1 MNTGSKRRFAV
12 FDIDGTLIRWQLY
25 HAVVNQL
32 IHLGAISPAKGED
45 IHQARMTWKRRENED
60 SFRSYEKVLVHAYHD
75 AIQDMRVADFTAAI
89 DAVFDEYKDQ
99 VYTYTR
105 DMIKRLK
112 AEGYVLL
119 AISGS
124 HQQIIDKLARHYGFD
139 DAIGQD
145 YEVKDGTFSGEHTRP
160 MHHKDIVLQG
170 LIDKHGLTTSGSIA
184 VGDSE
189 SDIAMLAAVEQPI
202 AFNPTRGLFAE
213 ATSRGWQIVVERK
226 NVVYDLNQSGG
237 GYMLNQGDTS
247 GNA

>member
-1 MNTGSKRRFAV
+1 
-12 FDIDGTLIRWQLY
+12 
-25 HAVVNQL
+25 
-32 IHLGAISPAKGED
+32 
-45 IHQARMTWKRRENED
+45 
-60 SFRSYEKVLVHAYHD
+60 
-75 AIQDMRVADFTAAI
+75 
-89 DAVFDEYKDQ
+89 
-99 VYTYTR
+99 
-105 DMIKRLK
+105 
-112 AEGYVLL
+112 
-119 AISGS
+119 
-124 HQQIIDKLARHYGFD
+124 
-139 DAIGQD
+139 
-145 YEVKDGTFSGEHTRP
+145 